1 MTSRPLPKRRAL
13 ATSPFTR
20 KVVIPPTTSAFE
32 VGDRVTLDSC
42 GVGRVLS
49 VTETHVTIDFG
60 ATGVRQVAAGTSG
73 FSRL

>member
-20 KVVIPPTTSAFE
+20 KVVTPPTTAAFA

-42 GVGRVLS
+42 GLGRVLS

-60 ATGVRQVAAGTSG
+60 DTGIRQVAAGTSG